1 MNRNFIVQKLE
12 RQLDISNR
20 SLSRLV
26 DNNPLPIPAIIG
38 GIGIVA
44 LLASLIAYKKIKRNK
59 YGK

>member
-26 DNNPLPIPAIIG
+26 DNNNPLPIPAIIG

-59 YGK
+59 